1 MEHPNT
7 PGSLLAHPD
16 REAASAL
23 PALEDLFRSAARQ
36 VRTRLVNRA
45 GADVPVR
52 LGVARIATV
61 GEILDD
67 SEARDGAAFALFRT
81 NPLGLPGMIIVQGQL
96 LARIVGILLG
106 EPMDM
111 DAPEY
116 TPRPLTEVE
125 RRISQRIC
133 QDVLKG
139 MVQAWPEDREIDFR
153 LVRVGGSVR
162 AVTGLAPTTPVVSA
176 TLDFGRPDDP
186 FGLLIVCIPAQA
198 ARDLKVDKEETVQ
211 RDGDVADVTRVMPLN
226 LDVVAEVT
234 RVKLPLSALRDL
246 DIGSVLDLGPPR
258 EVQLRANDQVLIT
271 GEPGTSRGVHAV
283 RVMRKLAPPP
293 ISGKRKKK

>member
-1 MEHPNT
+1 MEHANS
-7 PGSLLAHPD
+7 PGNLLAHPD

-45 GADVPVR
+45 GTDVPVR

-67 SEARDGAAFALFRT
+67 GEARDGAAFALFRT
-81 NPLGLPGMIIVQGQL
+81 NPLGLPGLIIIQGQL

-106 EPMDM
+106 EPTDM
-111 DAPEY
+111 EPPEY
-116 TPRPLTEVE
+116 SPRPLTEVE
-125 RRISQRIC
+125 RRISERIC
-133 QDVLKG
+133 KDVMKG
-139 MVQAWPEDREIDFR
+139 MIQAWPDDREIDFR
-153 LVRVGGSVR
+153 LVRVGGSSR

-176 TLDFGRPDDP
+176 SLDFGRPDDP

-198 ARDLKVDKEETVQ
+198 ARDLKVEKEDSIK
-211 RDGDVADVTRVMPLN
+211 RDGDIADITRVMPLN
-226 LDVVAEVT
+226 LDVVAEVA
-234 RVKLPLSALRDL
+234 RIKLPLAALKDL
-246 DIGSVLDLGPPR
+246 DIGSMLDLGPPR
-258 EVQLRANDQVLIT
+258 EVQVSANDRVLIT

-283 RVMRKLAPPP
+283 RVIRKIASPTGPP
-293 ISGKRKKK
+293 KKKK

>member
-1 MEHPNT
+1 MEYT
-7 PGSLLAHPD
+7 SPGTLLAHPD

-45 GADVPVR
+45 GVDVPVR
-52 LGVARIATV
+52 LGVARITTV

-67 SEARDGAAFALFRT
+67 GETRDGAAFALFRT

-111 DAPEY
+111 EPQPY
-116 TPRPLTEVE
+116 RPRALTELE

-133 QDVLKG
+133 QDVMKG
-139 MVQAWPEDREIDFR
+139 MIQAWPEEKEIDFR
-153 LVRVGGSVR
+153 LVRVGGSMR
-162 AVTGLAPTTPVVSA
+162 AVTGLAQTTPVVAAS
-176 TLDFGRPDDP
+176 LDFGRPDDP
-186 FGLLIVCIPAQA
+186 YGLLIVCLPAQA
-198 ARDLKVDKEETVQ
+198 ARDLKVEKEEAVQ
-211 RDGDVADVTRVMPLN
+211 RENEQPDVRRVMPLS
-226 LDVVAEVT
+226 LDVVAEVA
-234 RVKLPLSALRDL
+234 RIKLPLAALKEL
-246 DIGSVLDLGPPR
+246 DVGSVLDLGPPR
-258 EVQLRANDQVLIT
+258 EVRVSANERVILT

-293 ISGKRKKK
+293 SGKKRK